1 MFWQSIDYS
10 RAVGRITNTIKD
22 IEILN
27 CTQFNWCFLI
37 SFFCSVNCST
47 RFCFMAKH
55 CTILILNND
64 CNFFLKNVPLL
75 TTVYLPM
82 SHATL
87 LKIEVPSLLMAHHI
101 LVLLFSE
108 VLIFEASVGCMSACN
123 NYIPVGETV
132 GCTDWWMEC
141 VYTNQVLNL
150 KYVSICDD

>member
-10 RAVGRITNTIKD
+10 GAVGRMTN
-22 IEILN
+22 ILN

-55 CTILILNND
+55 CTILIINND
-64 CNFFLKNVPLL
+64 CNFFLNVPLL

-101 LVLLFSE
+101 HVLLFSK

-123 NYIPVGETV
+123 NYIPVCETV

-141 VYTNQVLNL
+141 VYTNQVFIINL